1 MPVYTLHFEG
11 TSFIE
16 ADSEEQ
22 ARDEMYEMLSDAAS
36 YFTITE
42 VTE

>member
-1 MPVYTLHFEG
+1 MPIYTIHFEG
-11 TSFIE
+11 TSFLE

-22 ARDEMYEMLSDAAS
+22 ARDEIYEMLSDVAT
-36 YFTITE
+36 YFTLTE